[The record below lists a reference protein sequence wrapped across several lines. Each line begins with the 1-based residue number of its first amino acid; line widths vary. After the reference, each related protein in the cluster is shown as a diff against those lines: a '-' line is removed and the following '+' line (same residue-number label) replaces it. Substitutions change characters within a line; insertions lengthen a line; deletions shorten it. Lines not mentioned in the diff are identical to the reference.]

1 MANINSYFAVLTDE
15 ILQTLGNAFLE
26 CVVQPVIE
34 FAYANTTIVNKLQV

>member
-1 MANINSYFAVLTDE
+1 MVNINYYLAVLIDE

-34 FAYANTTIVNKLQV
+34 FAYTNTTIVNKLQV

>member
-15 ILQTLGNAFLE
+15 ILQTIGNAFLE

-34 FAYANTTIVNKLQV
+34 FACVNTAIVNKLHV